1 MHNPLLW
8 LGLSLFLV
16 AVCLVAVLLVAIPVI
31 QELSRTARSAEKLLD
46 MLSRELPPTLRSLR
60 STGEDLSELSGQ
72 VNEGVRSASQ
82 VVTQVDQ
89 GLETV
94 RSQAESVKRGS
105 ISLLTGLRAAWQ
117 QWKDPD
123 ADLYDDDPGRYDDFD
138 PHGESGWEMPG
149 EDESFPN
156 GYSPSSSADQH
167 SKTSMSPD
175 SASPKKDKL
184 PSEISGPESSRTNP
198 KALELGAPPVPEP
211 LSQAVDEQG

>member
-46 MLSRELPPTLRSLR
+46 MLSRELPPTLHSLR
-60 STGEDLSELSGQ
+60 STGDDLSELSEQ

-94 RSQAESVKRGS
+94 RNQAESVKRGS
-105 ISLLTGLRAAWQ
+105 ISLWAGVRAAWQ

-123 ADLYDDDPGRYDDFD
+123 ADLYYDDPTIYDDFEPYED
-138 PHGESGWEMPG
+138 SGVEIAA
-149 EDESFPN
+149 EHDSTSQR
-156 GYSPSSSADQH
+156 SPSIPAEPHDRSEPINSTSGSPRTEQSAR
-167 SKTSMSPD
+167 SESELGGIPPKT
-175 SASPKKDKL
+175 
-184 PSEISGPESSRTNP
+184 
-198 KALELGAPPVPEP
+198 LELESPPMPEP
-211 LSQAVDEQG
+211 IRQSVDEQG